1 MIVFNELI
9 QLIKDYKYLS
19 LSIIQFSIDYLSIF
33 LIESSIKDITLQ
45 GSLSMSALSSIFL

>member
-19 LSIIQFSIDYLSIF
+19 LSIIQFSMDYLSIF
-33 LIESSIKDITLQ
+33 LIESSINDITLY
-45 GSLSMSALSSIFL
+45 GSLSISAFSSIFL